1 MSGGPAVGVLGGRF
15 DPIHLGHLRVAE
27 EVLRRLDLPRVLL
40 MPCAIAPH
48 KRGALLTAGDERLA
62 MIRLAVEG
70 RSGLEASSLEIDRG
84 GVSYTIDT
92 LRALRATLG
101 ASAPVFILGMDA
113 LLEIETWHEH
123 LALLREFDLVVVD
136 RPGHDLGR
144 LLSSLPAEVAARI
157 VPAGTAPLGEGGRIH
172 QLPVEPLSIS
182 SSEILARAAAG
193 EPLDGLVPAVVA
205 RYIQRR
211 GLYRQEVAT

>member
-27 EVLRRLDLPRVLL
+27 EVLRRLELPRVLL

-48 KRGALLTAGDERLA
+48 KRGAPLTAGAERLA

-101 ASAPVFILGMDA
+101 AAPVFVLGMDA

-123 LALLREFDLVVVD
+123 RALLREFDLVVVD
-136 RPGHDLGR
+136 RPGHDLRR

-157 VPAGTAPLGEGGRIH
+157 APAGTAPLGEGGHIH

-182 SSEILARAAAG
+182 SSEIRARAAAG

-205 RYIQRR
+205 RYIQQR